1 MFKMFILGLALVLSV
16 ATVTT
21 ATAVAMFMHVTCSFN
36 TAATVT
42 ALVGAASMAG
52 ASVVAPMFDVEE
64 FDPPPVQVPIPEP
77 MQYFIQESSAPV
89 AAPPVQVPVPIQA
102 PPPPVPIPE
111 QVQVLVPDQ
120 VQVPQLDTGTVTYT
134 GWPNT
139 GVDDQTGPVTLFTL
153 LKPRLPEAQQE
164 YLCFI
169 QALKNQFGV
178 YTFHVFTSKP
188 DKNGYYVKHKAYSQ
202 DPSWPINED
211 KYDLHLEYQSNIRCP
226 TCDEFC
232 MYEAYYTQTVQDRGR
247 FIFPATYRCAKCNM
261 RWMKWWITNHKAA
274 ILPWNI
280 ACIVPE

>member
-1 MFKMFILGLALVLSV
+1 MFRMFILGLALVLSV

-21 ATAVAMFMHVTCSFN
+21 ATAVAMFMHVACTFN

-42 ALVGAASMAG
+42 ALVGVASMA
-52 ASVVAPMFDVEE
+52 AAAEVAPMFDVEE
-64 FDPPPVQVPIPEP
+64 FTPPPVQVPIPEP
-77 MQYFIQESSAPV
+77 VQYFIQTSSAPV
-89 AAPPVQVPVPIQA
+89 AAAPVQVPAPAPAPAPIPPPPVQVP
-102 PPPPVPIPE
+102 
-111 QVQVLVPDQ
+111 
-120 VQVPQLDTGTVTYT
+120 VQVPQLDTGTVITYT

-139 GVDDQTGPVTLFTL
+139 SIDDQTGPVTLFTL
-153 LKPRLPEAQQE
+153 LQSRLPKAQQE

-169 QALKNQFGV
+169 QDLKNRFGV
-178 YTFHVFTSKP
+178 YAFHVFTRKP
-188 DKNGYYVKHKAYSQ
+188 DKNGYYVKHKAYSP
-202 DPSWPINED
+202 DPSWPMNED

-280 ACIVPE
+280 ACIVPD